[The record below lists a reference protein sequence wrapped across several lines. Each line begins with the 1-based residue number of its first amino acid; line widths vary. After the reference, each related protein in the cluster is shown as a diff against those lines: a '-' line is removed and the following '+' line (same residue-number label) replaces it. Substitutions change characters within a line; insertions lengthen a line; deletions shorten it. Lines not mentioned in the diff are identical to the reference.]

1 MTILDDI
8 IQTIPA
14 STATEKILGI
24 CRHIQ
29 IEEHPK
35 TEHPNNLPKGPNIFL
50 SLEVPGRRSHEIS
63 YISLEREE
71 EFNYLA
77 IYRTIFIKDYQT
89 KDKHPKRV
97 SVREIRY
104 GDPKKV
110 ITEFAKIVKILR
122 GE

>member
-1 MTILDDI
+1 MTIIDEI
-8 IQTIPA
+8 MQSIPS
-14 STATEKILGI
+14 STATEKILEI

-29 IEEHPK
+29 TEEHPK
-35 TEHPNNLPKGPNIFL
+35 TEHPGKLPKGPNIFL

-77 IYRTIFIKDYQT
+77 IYRTTLIKDYQNA
-89 KDKHPKRV
+89 DKHPKRV
-97 SVREIRY
+97 NVREIRY

-110 ITEFAKIVKILR
+110 ITEFAKIVKMLR